1 MDQTRVR
8 GRRPERLR
16 VLWREAHENGRAP
29 LDRMFEAISIRT
41 AQLAR
46 FADVFMNGS
55 PSRSDG
61 TLNKRTVVCN
71 TCANMPVF

>member
-8 GRRPERLR
+8 GWRPERLR
-16 VLWREAHENGRAP
+16 MLSRKAPENGRAA
-29 LDRMFEAISIRT
+29 LDRMFEVISIRT

-46 FADVFMNGS
+46 FAHVFMSGS

>member
-1 MDQTRVR
+1 MDQTRGH
-8 GRRPERLR
+8 GRRPKGQR
-16 VLWREAHENGRAP
+16 VLWRAAPGNGRDA
-29 LDRMFEAISIRT
+29 LDRMFEAISVRI

-46 FADVFMNGS
+46 FADVFMSGS
-55 PSRSDG
+55 PLRSDG